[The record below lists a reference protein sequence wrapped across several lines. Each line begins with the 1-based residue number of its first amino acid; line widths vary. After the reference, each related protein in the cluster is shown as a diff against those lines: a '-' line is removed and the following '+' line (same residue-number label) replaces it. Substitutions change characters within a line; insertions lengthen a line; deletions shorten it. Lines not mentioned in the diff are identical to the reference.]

1 VLVWLPVGPV
11 AFVWFR
17 PLSSGSACGQTLL
30 CLDLLL
36 FQGMPAAMLR
46 LTRNALVASL
56 LAAPALA
63 QSVTDQMVAALRDQG
78 YDILEMHDTW
88 LGRVR
93 VIAET
98 ETIRREIVFNPGTGE
113 ILRDYAV
120 DLIALAARE
129 AADAAV
135 RHGDDDTI
143 LTTTMQ
149 GDDMRGE
156 EGSFAAD
163 TVVLPEAIVTTP
175 EQ

>member
-1 VLVWLPVGPV
+1 
-11 AFVWFR
+11 
-17 PLSSGSACGQTLL
+17 
-30 CLDLLL
+30 
-36 FQGMPAAMLR
+36 MLR
-46 LTRNALVASL
+46 LTRNAIAAIL
-56 LAAPALA
+56 LAAPAMA
-63 QSVTDQMVAALRDQG
+63 QSVTDQMVAALQDQG

-135 RHGDDDTI
+135 RHDRDDDDTI
-143 LTTTMQ
+143 VTTTMQ
-149 GDDMRGE
+149 GDDLRGE